1 MGRGRKGV
9 INQSKI
15 KAKNACER
23 HREQD
28 KPVFFLRLKQNRSK
42 PADFVLSDGA
52 MTALRQMK
60 PCEVA
65 NNYTCEHINLVCLH
79 KREEYL
85 KFTV

>member
-15 KAKNACER
+15 KAINAYER

-28 KPVFFLRLKQNRSK
+28 KPVFLLGLNKYRSK
-42 PADFVLSDGA
+42 PADFVLSDGT

-60 PCEVA
+60 PSEV
-65 NNYTCEHINLVCLH
+65 INILVNM
-79 KREEYL
+79 
-85 KFTV
+85 